1 MSTGVGNSILRKLRK
16 NTELSSPIAT
26 VESEA
31 RDIAICVERFWG
43 DQSAEVLRKA
53 AEYAEERSKR

>member
-1 MSTGVGNSILRKLRK
+1 MSTGVGNSIIRKLRQ
-16 NTELSSPIAT
+16 NPPNAPASVDID
-26 VESEA
+26 A

-53 AEYAEERSKR
+53 AEYAAERAKR